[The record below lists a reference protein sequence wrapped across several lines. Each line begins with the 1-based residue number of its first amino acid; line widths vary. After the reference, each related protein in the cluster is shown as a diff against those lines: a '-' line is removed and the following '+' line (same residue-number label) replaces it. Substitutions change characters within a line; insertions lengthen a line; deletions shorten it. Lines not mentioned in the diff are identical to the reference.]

1 MNGDRNM
8 KETDLRFH
16 TENINGYER
25 FILEKK
31 EDIRR
36 IELQV
41 GDHHDA
47 REDSRDAELEDILGR
62 DVGGSSFSD
71 TE

>member
-1 MNGDRNM
+1 M
-8 KETDLRFH
+8 KETNLWFH

-25 FILEKK
+25 FIQERK
-31 EDIRR
+31 EDIKR

-41 GDHHDA
+41 GDHHDV

-62 DVGGSSFSD
+62 DVGCSSFSD

>member
-16 TENINGYER
+16 IENITGYER

-41 GDHHDA
+41 GDHYDA

-71 TE
+71 IE

>member
-8 KETDLRFH
+8 KETELRFH

-25 FILEKK
+25 FNHEKK
-31 EDIRR
+31 ADIRR

-47 REDSRDAELEDILGR
+47 QEDSRGAELEDILGR
-62 DVGGSSFSD
+62 DVGSSSISD